1 MYTRRK
7 SVKLP
12 SNLVLRSKQ
21 KSYHRSYFGS
31 ELTLHSDRDRE
42 DVTSHLSECQS
53 EADLRGYCTSIC
65 TEDELDDRS
74 VVSDFHHQQQQKSRL
89 RSSSGNLAARL
100 GILPE
105 NRTILNFKEAG
116 NVFNTSSGLQIKTY
130 GLIDDLVKDRETS
143 ETNAQVS
150 LTCFFEKNIHK
161 IKPIKQ
167 VTFSQ

>member
-1 MYTRRK
+1 M
-7 SVKLP
+7 
-12 SNLVLRSKQ
+12 LRSKQ

-31 ELTLHSDRDRE
+31 ELTLHSDRE

-74 VVSDFHHQQQQKSRL
+74 VVSDFHQLTQHQQQQQQKSRL

-116 NVFNTSSGLQIKTY
+116 NVFNTSNGLQIKTY
-130 GLIDDLVKDRETS
+130 GLIDDLVKDQARHHENNSNS
-143 ETNAQVS
+143 ETNGQVS
-150 LTCFFEKNIHK
+150 LTCLFSKSYNYFFL
-161 IKPIKQ
+161 
-167 VTFSQ
+167 